1 VVSPT
6 PLTLADAVEQWL
18 TVKRAGRG
26 LSPHTVRA
34 YRADEATFAAHLHG
48 VSPTDR
54 SVATRV
60 GLSELTPVKV
70 TLALSALSAL
80 SAIQA
85 GGAADKTRARL
96 HGTLTGLLAYL
107 IRQGLLEQDPLVSAG
122 VERPKVGKRLPR
134 YVDKPGR
141 VRPGDPGG
149 GHPGSGG
156 AGSLGRAGPGVGKV
170 VGRHRRPR
178 RRSVCTHRGRPR
190 AGW

>member
-1 VVSPT
+1 
-6 PLTLADAVEQWL
+6 
-18 TVKRAGRG
+18 

-70 TLALSALSAL
+70 TLAL

-156 AGSLGRAGPGVGKV
+156 AGSLGRAGPEPSRV
-170 VGRHRRPR
+170 
-178 RRSVCTHRGRPR
+178 
-190 AGW
+190 